1 MKIFAP
7 YSGFAAVCAV
17 LVFSTTGAAQNVK
30 KDFTRPQT
38 FDVKNYTV
46 RASFDRTAKKVLG
59 DTIVTLS
66 PLKKALST
74 IELDSA
80 DIVYSEVSDV
90 DRNTPLKFR
99 TAHEKVF
106 VELGR
111 SVPTGQDISIRFI
124 YVSTPTKGVYFQPP
138 QIENGKE
145 VRSAQIWS
153 QGEADEAHH
162 WFPSFDFPSDKA
174 TGEEYIT
181 ANAGETVIG
190 NGELI
195 EKTSNADGSATWHF
209 KMSIPHSTYLVSF
222 VIGKYTAVNDKFGEI
237 PLGYYVYPGRE
248 SIVPKAFGK
257 TADILRVYEEL
268 TGVKFPYNK
277 YDQTIVANFA
287 FGGMENITATT
298 LADLEVFL
306 ANFDFGKSTVEDLV
320 SHEAAHSWFGD
331 LVTCRNWA
339 ELWLNEGFATYMEA
353 AYREKTYGH
362 ANYLIKVRDD
372 ASIFMADDAV
382 NPRPNGLFNQN
393 AGDIDKLFE
402 RSATV
407 YNKGGAV
414 LHMLR
419 EQVGEKVFWTAVH
432 NYLEK
437 NRFGTVE
444 STDLKAAM
452 EEASGQKLNWFFAQ
466 WVYGG
471 GYPKLTVRSKYD
483 AGAKTIRITVTQIQK
498 GDKLVPEIFRMP
510 MEVELKTADGTRIE
524 RLDVTKRAET
534 FSIQSDKAP
543 TSVKLDP
550 EEKVILKS
558 VKILP

>member
-1 MKIFAP
+1 MKKLGPF
-7 YSGFAAVCAV
+7 SGIAAFCAV
-17 LVFSTTGAAQNVK
+17 LVFLTTGAAQDVR

-38 FDVKNYTV
+38 FDVKNYTIRV
-46 RASFDRTAKKVLG
+46 GFDRAAKKVLG
-59 DTIVTLS
+59 DTVVTLA
-66 PLKKALST
+66 PLAEPLTS

-80 DIVYSEVSDV
+80 DIFYSDVSDV
-90 DRNTPLKFR
+90 ERSVPLKFHTSR
-99 TAHEKVF
+99 QKVI

-111 SVPTGQDISIRFI
+111 SIPPGRDISIRFKYI
-124 YVSTPTKGVYFQPP
+124 STPIKGVYFQPP

-174 TGEEYIT
+174 TSEQFIT
-181 ANAGETVIG
+181 ANAGETVIAT
-190 NGELI
+190 GELI
-195 EKTSNADGSATWHF
+195 EKAANPDGTLTWHF
-209 KMSIPHSTYLVSF
+209 KMSIPHSTYLLSF
-222 VIGKYTAVNDKFGEI
+222 VIGNYTVTADKFGEI

-298 LADLEVFL
+298 LSDQEVFL
-306 ANFDFGKSTVEDLV
+306 SNFEFGKSTVEDLV

-362 ANYLIKVRDD
+362 ANYLLKVRVD
-372 ASIFMADDAV
+372 AAIFMADDAV
-382 NPRPNGLFNQN
+382 NPKPNGLFNQN

-419 EQVGEKVFWTAVH
+419 EQVGEKGFWTAVH
-432 NYLEK
+432 NYLERH
-437 NRFGTVE
+437 RFGTVE
-444 STDLKAAM
+444 STDLRAAM
-452 EEASGQKLNWFFAQ
+452 EQASGQNLDWFFSQ

-471 GYPKLTVRSKYD
+471 GYPKLTVRHKYD
-483 AGAKTIRITVTQIQK
+483 PRTRVIGLTVMQTQK
-498 GDKLVPEIFRMP
+498 GSKLVPNAFRLP
-510 MEVELKTADGTRIE
+510 MEVEVKTKDGTHLETI
-524 RLDVTKRAET
+524 DVTKRTET
-534 FSIQSDKAP
+534 FSLRSDRAP

-550 EEKVILKS
+550 QEKVILKS
-558 VKILP
+558 VKVLP